1 MGLHIVS
8 FEPTPNPNA
17 LKLLVEPD
25 AGDRPR
31 SYFSPAEAAGDPLYG
46 AAVLGALAAVLA
58 LTLALMLVAGEVQ
71 RLLGRTGVHVVA
83 RVFGVILAALA
94 VQFMLDGVTHSGLL
108 GVRPGASL

>member
-31 SYFSPAEAAGDPLYG
+31 SYFSPAEAAGDPL
-46 AAVLGALAAVLA
+46 AEAL
-58 LTLALMLVAGEVQ
+58 
-71 RLLGRTGVHVVA
+71 
-83 RVFGVILAALA
+83 FGI
-94 VQFMLDGVTHSGLL
+94 DGVTNVLIHTRFITLCKAPEAPWGPIRRAAREVLEAAA
-108 GVRPGASL
+108 P